1 MPDNKTFE
9 EILTTAMAAK
19 EGFQKRERE
28 INAEINGIKAASST
42 LSAADKTR
50 ISDLREE
57 KKALLKAIGVLGLET
72 AEALDD
78 TDKVRNLVSALRGVR
93 QELEARREK
102 LLRIAE
108 AVQNFG
114 NTLKT
119 ISQIAEK
126 LDGIANKLDSIT
138 G

>member
-1 MPDNKTFE
+1 MPDNKTYE
-9 EILTTAMAAK
+9 EILATATAAK
-19 EGFQKRERE
+19 EGFQKRERD

-78 TDKVRNLVSALRGVR
+78 TDKARNLVSALRGVR

-108 AVQNFG
+108 AVQKFG

-126 LDGIANKLDSIT
+126 LDGIASKLDGLTS
-138 G
+138 

>member
-1 MPDNKTFE
+1 MPDNETNE
-9 EILTTAMAAK
+9 EILATATAAK
-19 EGFQKRERE
+19 DGFQKRERE
-28 INAEINGIKAASST
+28 INAEINRIKAASAT

-72 AEALDD
+72 AEALND

-93 QELEARREK
+93 QELEERRAK

-108 AVQNFG
+108 AVQKFG

-126 LDGIANKLDSIT
+126 LDGIASKLDSLT